1 MSWGY
6 PMRFRLSSVFL
17 MIALVAVLL
26 AWYVDHRHRRSDNIV
41 GVWYYPDRYPS
52 KGRETLTISRDGT
65 FTHEQATWGGLMTSS
80 GTYTLAGNGIVEFHV
95 ASKRFEQGGTHP
107 KIDTLEV
114 DRTYRCRIARDSYA
128 NLIVVDLAPRHP
140 GKCVWKL
147 CRTMSI
153 SSGAATRRRAMT
165 PSVKPGRS
173 GFAASVIARRIRQV
187 STDRNTTVAR
197 FCDVEK

>member
-26 AWYVDHRHRRSDNIV
+26 AWYVDHRHPRSDNIV

-65 FTHEQATWGGLMTSS
+65 FTHEQATWGGLMTSG
-80 GTYTLAGNGIVEFHV
+80 GTYTLVGNGIVEFHV

-128 NLIVVDLAPRHP
+128 NLIVVDLAPRAP
-140 GKCVWKL
+140 WEARVE
-147 CRTMSI
+147 
-153 SSGAATRRRAMT
+153 TRPDDVDIDWRCYTSTSHDAQRQAWEEWFRGICNSET
-165 PSVKPGRS
+165 DQTSV
-173 GFAASVIARRIRQV
+173 
-187 STDRNTTVAR
+187 D
-197 FCDVEK
+197 